1 MGESPGDTD
10 VSRRDVDQ
18 RDAAYHDSIC
28 DTEEIEAHLAKLKL
42 ADAKPAK
49 KV

>member
-1 MGESPGDTD
+1 MVCFYMMGWAT
-10 VSRRDVDQ
+10 
-18 RDAAYHDSIC
+18 
-28 DTEEIEAHLAKLKL
+28 TEEIEAHLAKLKL

>member
-1 MGESPGDTD
+1 MGWAT
-10 VSRRDVDQ
+10 
-18 RDAAYHDSIC
+18 
-28 DTEEIEAHLAKLKL
+28 TEEIEAHLAKLKL

>member
-1 MGESPGDTD
+1 MMGWAT
-10 VSRRDVDQ
+10 
-18 RDAAYHDSIC
+18 
-28 DTEEIEAHLAKLKL
+28 TEEIEAHLAKLKL